1 MLPQS
6 SGATLDRISTRS
18 YGIFADLGECLIQRA
33 ISYHDFGVRLTYD
46 QVKAFLVDPT
56 VSKVVLIGHSQG
68 GIIASLAI
76 DDLLAQLPVKTMSK
90 LEVYTFGSAASHFSN
105 PSLAP
110 ASPSSPCATNQPR
123 EQSSQTSSLNI
134 VQSVADLTYAKQ
146 GKHII
151 SHMEHYVNEYDLV
164 PRWGVLHS
172 VQDVLETRYAG
183 SVFVRMGASGM
194 WASYVSSCRANV
206 WQRLKRSFLAPDL
219 LLSYSLAEFVS

>member
-1 MLPQS
+1 MQLEIDQISRLFGRAVIGLHNKRYVAAS
-6 SGATLDRISTRS
+6 SIYWGAFDKFSTRS

-33 ISYHDFGVRLTYD
+33 ISYHDFGVRLAYD
-46 QVKAFLVDPT
+46 QLKAFLVDPT

-76 DDLLAQLPVKTMSK
+76 DDLLAQLPARTMSK

-110 ASPSSPCATNQPR
+110 ASPSPTNQSR
-123 EQSSQTSSLNI
+123 EQSSLRI
-134 VQSVADLTYAKQ
+134 AQSAVDLTYAKQ
-146 GKHII
+146 GKHVI

-194 WASYVSSCRANV
+194 
-206 WQRLKRSFLAPDL
+206 
-219 LLSYSLAEFVS
+219 

>member
-1 MLPQS
+1 MRLLPQS
-6 SGATLDRISTRS
+6 SGPTVDKLSTRS
-18 YGIFADLGECLIQRA
+18 YGIFADLGQCLIQRA

-76 DDLLAQLPVKTMSK
+76 DDLLAQLPASTMSK

-110 ASPSSPCATNQPR
+110 ASPRATDQPR
-123 EQSSQTSSLNI
+123 EQSSQPSSLKI

-146 GKHII
+146 GKHSI

-183 SVFVRMGASGM
+183 SVFVRLGASGM
-194 WASYVSSCRANV
+194 WA
-206 WQRLKRSFLAPDL
+206 FH
-219 LLSYSLAEFVS
+219 LSRGHIELY

>member
-1 MLPQS
+1 MLLLPQS
-6 SGATLDRISTRS
+6 IRATFDKFSTRS
-18 YGIFADLGECLIQRA
+18 YGIFADLGQCLIQRA

-46 QVKAFLVDPT
+46 QLKAFLVDPT

-76 DDLLAQLPVKTMSK
+76 DDLLAQLPARTMSK

-110 ASPSSPCATNQPR
+110 ASPCPTNQSR
-123 EQSSQTSSLNI
+123 EQSPLNI
-134 VQSVADLTYAKQ
+134 AQSAVDLTYAKQ
-146 GKHII
+146 GKHVI

-194 WASYVSSCRANV
+194 WTFNV
-206 WQRLKRSFLAPDL
+206 GRGRVEV
-219 LLSYSLAEFVS
+219 Y